1 MSALSFAYQLFK
13 RPNPVNDFM
22 VTRLLKCV
30 RKLRPQQESRLP
42 LPPATLQVM
51 LANVHK
57 FGFAYFD
64 QLLFKS
70 MVSLAFA
77 TFLRPGEMTG
87 LGNNLQFHEVQVL
100 DQVVIITFSKYKHS
114 SGVPFTV
121 YLEAEDSLFCPVLLL
136 REYLRLRGPY
146 QGPLFVSIGGK
157 PISYVAFQRMFLVAT
172 TWAGVK
178 GRMTPH
184 SIRIG
189 AATHAAASGHSD
201 AVVQKC
207 GRWKSNA
214 YRNYVRLPAVHL

>member
-1 MSALSFAYQLFK
+1 MVGPGSCASAGGLFPLADQLSKLVLQILAPSTLLYYNVTLSQFYEFLVNLHPGYNPFPVNAGHVGLYITHLFNQGLAGSTITSRMSALSFAYQLFK

-22 VTRLLKCV
+22 VTRLLKCI

-64 QLLFKS
+64 QILFKS

-77 TFLRPGEMTG
+77 AFLRPGEMTG

-114 SGVPFTV
+114 AGVPFTV
-121 YLEAEDSLFCPVLLL
+121 
-136 REYLRLRGPY
+136 
-146 QGPLFVSIGGK
+146 
-157 PISYVAFQRMFLVAT
+157 
-172 TWAGVK
+172 
-178 GRMTPH
+178 
-184 SIRIG
+184 
-189 AATHAAASGHSD
+189 
-201 AVVQKC
+201 
-207 GRWKSNA
+207 
-214 YRNYVRLPAVHL
+214 